1 MGWEAMR
8 VGWGRDGDKAQG
20 FLGLGGGG
28 GGEEGG

>member
-1 MGWEAMR
+1 MR

-28 GGEEGG
+28 GGGRRLREQR